1 MRALALVI
9 SSGVVLAAVA
19 SGQTLF
25 FETTQPKLDTPVV
38 AACSV
43 QGGGCDQPPLDE
55 GRQSSFVSHAVLAG
69 ACPGADLHVM
79 RYAADGEAGPATLV
93 ATWCN

>member
-1 MRALALVI
+1 MRAFALVI

-25 FETTQPKLDTPVV
+25 FETTEPKLDTPVV

-55 GRQSSFVSHAVLAG
+55 GRQFFVSHAVLVG
-69 ACPGADLHVM
+69 ACPSADLHVM
-79 RYAADGEAGPATLV
+79 RYAPDGDAGPATLV